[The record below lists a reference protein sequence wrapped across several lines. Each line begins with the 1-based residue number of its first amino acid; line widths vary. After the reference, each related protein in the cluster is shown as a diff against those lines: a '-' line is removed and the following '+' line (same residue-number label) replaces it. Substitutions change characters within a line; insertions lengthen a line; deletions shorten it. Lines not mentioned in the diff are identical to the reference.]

1 MLYTIINNIHIE
13 SNYEIVSYVI
23 VGAFL
28 QAVGIP
34 AWIIATL
41 FGYFLGFWEA
51 LICFVVVNIL
61 QTFIDY
67 YLYHLLK
74 KFGVKFK
81 INSEKYTK
89 LFTVYRLLLLKINPM
104 IIFAPIIYICARIN
118 FPVLKL
124 ITINVVGGLITN
136 SFFIYSAFKLKH
148 LSLNKIMDKS
158 VLLGEYGSYIYF
170 LLVTVLTVYC
180 IWSFIKFYKR
190 MKNMH

>member
-1 MLYTIINNIHIE
+1 MCVIQNSCIVYLCTI
-13 SNYEIVSYVI
+13 
-23 VGAFL
+23 
-28 QAVGIP
+28 P
-34 AWIIATL
+34 
-41 FGYFLGFWEA
+41 
-51 LICFVVVNIL
+51 
-61 QTFIDY
+61 
-67 YLYHLLK
+67 
-74 KFGVKFK
+74 
-81 INSEKYTK
+81 K